1 MQKKFSIKGMH
12 CNSCAMLIE
21 KEFEKE
27 VDKISANY
35 SKEEMEIDFDENK
48 ISEHEIKERVKKLGY
63 EIKEI
68 EIKEPVKEEEK
79 KIEKEEEKK
88 NPKKIDKL
96 GFIVVGISV
105 VLLLAVLYFVV
116 LKNFNFQI
124 PEIQIPE
131 FGEKAGLILLF
142 AAGILTG
149 FHCISMC
156 GGFVVSYAAKNALK
170 GHKSFKQHL
179 VYGGAKVLSYAIIGG
194 IFGLIG
200 GFIAFNAG
208 LRGVVAIFAGVFMIF
223 YAMSMFGFK
232 FFRKFQFN
240 PKFLTKAASEASSK
254 AKGPYRGPFITGLLN
269 GLFIACGPLQA
280 MYLYAAG
287 TGNFF
292 TGAISLAAFGLGT
305 LPVML
310 GFGGLTTIISHKTT
324 AKILKVSAIIVL
336 ILGLVMLNRGLSLT
350 GSGYDVQSII
360 SNLKGTGGITSNVVL
375 DNDGN
380 QVINM
385 DVLSSGYSPNSFV
398 LKKGVPVKWN
408 INVKQL
414 TGCNREIIVNDYNLD
429 IKLKEGLNV
438 IEFTPDKTGTVS
450 WSCWMG
456 MLRGSF
462 IVTETGTASQ
472 QEIKSNTPSAGHT
485 CGGSGGGGCGCGG

>member
-1 MQKKFSIKGMH
+1 MQKKFSIRGMH

-21 KEFEKE
+21 KELK
-27 VDKISANY
+27 DKVKSISVNY
-35 SKEEMEIDFDENK
+35 SKEEMDIDFDENK
-48 ISEHEIKERVKKLGY
+48 ISEYEIKEAVKKLGY

-68 EIKEPVKEEEK
+68 EKKKE
-79 KIEKEEEKK
+79 IEKSSENKHNK
-88 NPKKIDKL
+88 NKL
-96 GFIVVGISV
+96 GFIVLGISII
-105 VLLLAVLYFVV
+105 LLLVVLYFVV
-116 LKNFNFQI
+116 LKNFNL
-124 PEIQIPE
+124 PEIKIPDV
-131 FGEKAGLILLF
+131 GEKAGLILLF
-142 AAGILTG
+142 VAGILTG

-156 GGFVVSYAAKNALK
+156 GGFVVSYTAKNALK

-208 LRGVVAIFAGVFMIF
+208 LRGAVAIFAGVFMLF
-223 YAMSMFGFK
+223 YALSMFGFK
-232 FFRKFQFN
+232 FFKKFQFN
-240 PKFLTKAASEASSK
+240 PKFLTKAASETSSK
-254 AKGPYRGPFITGLLN
+254 AKGPYKGPFITGLLN

-292 TGAISLAAFGLGT
+292 TGMISLAAFGLGT

-310 GFGGLTTIISHKTT
+310 GFGSLTTIISHKTT

-336 ILGLVMLNRGLSLT
+336 ILGLVMLNRGLALT
-350 GSGYDVQSII
+350 GSGYDVDSII
-360 SNLKGTGGITSNVVL
+360 GNLKGTGGITSEVIL
-375 DNDGN
+375 DSSGN
-380 QVINM
+380 QIVNM
-385 DVLSSGYSPNSFV
+385 DVDASGYNPNSFV

-414 TGCNREIIVNDYNLD
+414 TGCNQELVMNAYGIDINL
-429 IKLKEGLNV
+429 KQGLNTAQ
-438 IEFTPDKTGTVS
+438 FTPDKTGTIPF
-450 WSCWMG
+450 SCGMG

-462 IVTETGTASQ
+462 IVTETGTAT
-472 QEIKSNTPSAGHT
+472 QEQITTATPKT
-485 CGGSGGGGCGCGG
+485 GGSCSMGANGGSCGCGG